1 MAAGAIAVIFIN
13 DDGDMVAPRLEPE
26 RDPEMHA
33 WLAEIPTIC
42 LTKPDGD
49 RLRCENTFSDV
60 KIAPFFLLKATT
72 CQDRLARDKPRKIDV
87 KSRPLSTMYRT

>member
-33 WLAEIPTIC
+33 WLAEMPTIC

-49 RLRCENTFSDV
+49 RLRCENAFSDV
-60 KIAPFFLLKATT
+60 KNCAVFSFESDHL
-72 CQDRLARDKPRKIDV
+72 PRQAGSGQTKEN
-87 KSRPLSTMYRT
+87 

>member
-33 WLAEIPTIC
+33 WLAEMPTIC

-49 RLRCENTFSDV
+49 RLRCENAFSDV
-60 KIAPFFLLKATT
+60 KNCAVFSFESDHL
-72 CQDRLARDKPRKIDV
+72 PRQAASGQTKEN
-87 KSRPLSTMYRT
+87 

>member
-1 MAAGAIAVIFIN
+1 MAAGALAVIFIN

-33 WLAEIPTIC
+33 WLAEMPTIC

-49 RLRCENTFSDV
+49 RLRCENAFSCAVFSFESDH
-60 KIAPFFLLKATT
+60 L
-72 CQDRLARDKPRKIDV
+72 PRQAASGQTKEN
-87 KSRPLSTMYRT
+87 

>member
-33 WLAEIPTIC
+33 WLAEMPTIC

-49 RLRCENTFSDV
+49 RLRCENAFSCTVFSFESDH
-60 KIAPFFLLKATT
+60 L
-72 CQDRLARDKPRKIDV
+72 PRQAASGQTKEN
-87 KSRPLSTMYRT
+87 